1 MDFIHPSQSQV
12 THPTMLSTRLTTTD
26 NGILSHEFIPDNL
39 RSLIGRR
46 TENNKK
52 FGKLEIL
59 TPQIISN
66 TETAE
71 PRNLIAGFLLDT
83 SASMSGTKIE
93 HARDTIKKL
102 VEVLHS
108 ERTGNTIE
116 HQPFRSWIYVI
127 SFNSVAEV
135 IIPFQEI
142 TDETLPIINGQLDT
156 IRAYGS
162 TNYAKAFQKQNEVIE
177 AIIARLNNPD
187 QESTA
192 TATATAASGRFHLI
206 RFFETDGDI
215 TEGSSNAILLYNM
228 MRSAKTSAT
237 ATAAAQITYE
247 DVILG
252 YGTDVNLECLKK
264 LASPYA
270 PEKEYNC
277 SSLVTI
283 IKPEDIGW
291 QVGEIL
297 FKLIMRY
304 GFKVNISIAA
314 ATPGDDAATAEL
326 FEYQTHQ
333 WSSSTTLHSFIHGDN
348 KQIWIQYT
356 PGATAAAADA
366 ATPRVKLQIQYENQ
380 FTGETFTY
388 QFEHEIQNV
397 VDVEADV
404 EDTSPPPSAAIVE
417 KTITLLNGMAQIE
430 IFKQFREIESTR
442 YNKDTIV
449 SEAYKTMRM
458 LKTIDAMTRT
468 GFPALS
474 CQTLN
479 LMTDVKVI
487 IGLTTIESQQEQNI
501 ILHARRTCSAENEF
515 FNTGATVSR
524 KYVANEEDHE
534 EEAKC
539 VIKAAADAAAGAS
552 TDAAPALAHAAAY
565 EEDYYVSDALPSR
578 IASISTQLQ
587 PDDIDT
593 PFHGGVSPHY
603 HHYHDTGSEVRTL
616 CAKIAIARANNEDI
630 TAEQLYEQ
638 MRTAHH
644 HHHHHDYN
652 DCYAPY
658 DDDNA
663 FSSTPM
669 DDEYTQRRM
678 GMMRRMS

>member
-1 MDFIHPSQSQV
+1 
-12 THPTMLSTRLTTTD
+12 MLSTRLTTTD
-26 NGILSHEFIPDNL
+26 NGIISHEFIPDNV
-39 RSLIGRR
+39 RSLIERR
-46 TENNKK
+46 TENNKI

-59 TPQIISN
+59 TPQIEAA
-66 TETAE
+66 TATATAE

-108 ERTGNTIE
+108 ERNGNTIE

-127 SFNSVAEV
+127 SFNSVANV

-142 TDETLPIINGQLDT
+142 TDETLPVINRQLDT
-156 IRAYGS
+156 IYASGS
-162 TNYAKAFQKQNEVIE
+162 TNYAKAFQKQNEVLE
-177 AIIARLNNPD
+177 NIIARLNNPD
-187 QESTA
+187 QESA
-192 TATATAASGRFHLI
+192 TATATAATGQFHFI

-215 TEGSSNAILLYNM
+215 TEGSSNTTLLYKM
-228 MRSAKTSAT
+228 MRSVKTSAT
-237 ATAAAQITYE
+237 ATTARITYE

-270 PEKEYNC
+270 PENDYNC

-314 ATPGDDAATAEL
+314 ATAGDDAAKAEL

-333 WSSSTTLHSFIHGDN
+333 WSASTTLHSFIHGDN

-356 PGATAAAADA
+356 PGAAAAADA
-366 ATPRVKLQIQYENQ
+366 DATPRVQLQIQYENQ
-380 FTGETFTY
+380 FTGETYRY
-388 QFEHEIQNV
+388 QFAHEIQNV
-397 VDVEADV
+397 VVDVV
-404 EDTSPPPSAAIVE
+404 EVDTTPPPLSAAIIE
-417 KTITLLNGMAQIE
+417 KTITILNGMVQIE

-442 YNKDTIV
+442 YDKDTIV

-458 LKTIDAMTRT
+458 LKTIDAMTST
-468 GFPALS
+468 GFPTLS

-487 IGLTTIESQQEQNI
+487 IGLTTIENQQEQNI
-501 ILHARRTCSAENEF
+501 ILHARRTCSAENEI

-534 EEAKC
+534 EEAKR
-539 VIKAAADAAAGAS
+539 VIKAAANADNADATAPT
-552 TDAAPALAHAAAY
+552 TDY
-565 EEDYYVSDALPSR
+565 VEDYYESDALPSR
-578 IASISTQLQ
+578 IASISTQLV
-587 PDDIDT
+587 PDETDT
-593 PFHGGVSPHY
+593 PFYRGGGFSQ
-603 HHYHDTGSEVRTL
+603 HHHHHHAGSEVRTL
-616 CAKIAIARANNEDI
+616 CVKIAIARANNEDV

-638 MRTAHH
+638 MRAA
-644 HHHHHDYN
+644 HHHHHDY
-652 DCYAPY
+652 DECDAPY
-658 DDDNA
+658 LVDDT

-669 DDEYTQRRM
+669 DDDYTQRRM

>member
-1 MDFIHPSQSQV
+1 
-12 THPTMLSTRLTTTD
+12 MLSTRLTTTD
-26 NGILSHEFIPDNL
+26 NGIISHEFIPDNV
-39 RSLIGRR
+39 RSLIERR
-46 TENNKK
+46 TENNKI

-59 TPQIISN
+59 TPQIEAA
-66 TETAE
+66 TATATAE

-108 ERTGNTIE
+108 ERNGNTIE

-127 SFNSVAEV
+127 SFNSVANV

-142 TDETLPIINGQLDT
+142 TDETLPVINRQLDT
-156 IRAYGS
+156 IYASGS
-162 TNYAKAFQKQNEVIE
+162 TNYAKAFQKQNEVLE
-177 AIIARLNNPD
+177 NIIARLNNPD
-187 QESTA
+187 QESATA
-192 TATATAASGRFHLI
+192 TATATAATGQFHFI

-215 TEGSSNAILLYNM
+215 TEGSSNATLLYKM
-228 MRSAKTSAT
+228 MRSVKTSAT
-237 ATAAAQITYE
+237 ATTARITYE

-270 PEKEYNC
+270 PENDYNC

-314 ATPGDDAATAEL
+314 ATAGDDAAKAEL

-333 WSSSTTLHSFIHGDN
+333 WSASTTLHSFIHGDN

-356 PGATAAAADA
+356 PGAATAADTD
-366 ATPRVKLQIQYENQ
+366 ATPRVQLQIQYENQ
-380 FTGETFTY
+380 FTGETYRY
-388 QFEHEIQNV
+388 QFAHEIQNV
-397 VDVEADV
+397 VVDVV
-404 EDTSPPPSAAIVE
+404 EVDTTPPPLSAAIIE
-417 KTITLLNGMAQIE
+417 KTITLLNGMVQIE

-442 YNKDTIV
+442 YDKDTIV

-458 LKTIDAMTRT
+458 LKTIDAMTST
-468 GFPALS
+468 GFPTLS

-487 IGLTTIESQQEQNI
+487 IGLTTIENQQEQNI
-501 ILHARRTCSAENEF
+501 ILHARRTCSAENEI

-534 EEAKC
+534 EEAKR
-539 VIKAAADAAAGAS
+539 VIKAATAANANADATAPT
-552 TDAAPALAHAAAY
+552 TDY
-565 EEDYYVSDALPSR
+565 VEDYYESDALPSR
-578 IASISTQLQ
+578 IASISTQLV
-587 PDDIDT
+587 PDETDT
-593 PFHGGVSPHY
+593 PFYRGGGFSQ
-603 HHYHDTGSEVRTL
+603 HHHHHHAGSEVRTL
-616 CAKIAIARANNEDI
+616 CVKIAIARANNEDV

-638 MRTAHH
+638 MRAA
-644 HHHHHDYN
+644 HHHHHDY
-652 DCYAPY
+652 DECDAPY
-658 DDDNA
+658 LVDDT

-669 DDEYTQRRM
+669 DDDYTQRRM